1 MATSFAV
8 NSFDNLLYFETQDA
22 VKDDPSVLTGGVEVS
37 CAEAREIL
45 DSKIKRLAR

>member
-1 MATSFAV
+1 MATSFAIT
-8 NSFDNLLYFETQDA
+8 SFDNFLYFEMQNAED
-22 VKDDPSVLTGGVEVS
+22 DDPNMRVAGVS